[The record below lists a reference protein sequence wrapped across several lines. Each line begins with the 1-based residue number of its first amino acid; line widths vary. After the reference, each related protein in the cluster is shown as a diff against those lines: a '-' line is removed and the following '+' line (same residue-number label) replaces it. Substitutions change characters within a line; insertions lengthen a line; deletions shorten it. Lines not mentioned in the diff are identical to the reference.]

1 MKTIKLYAAVLS
13 AFFVLES
20 TVAITEVAAQT
31 TKTHKTWSRKAKGA
45 AIGGGAGA
53 VTGAVV
59 GGGKGAVIG
68 GVAGAAAGGIIGRKK
83 DRRKDPVRHQQYT
96 RKD

>member
-1 MKTIKLYAAVLS
+1 MKTIKIYAAMLS
-13 AFFVLES
+13 ALFVLES
-20 TVAITEVAAQT
+20 TVVASDASAQT
-31 TKTHKTWSRKAKGA
+31 KKTWSKKAKGA

-68 GVAGAAAGGIIGRKK
+68 TVAGAAAGGILGRKK
-83 DRRKDPVRHQQYT
+83 DKKKDPVRYDQYS

>member
-1 MKTIKLYAAVLS
+1 MLS
-13 AFFVLES
+13 ALFALES
-20 TVAITEVAAQT
+20 TVVAVDAAAQA
-31 TKTHKTWSRKAKGA
+31 KPKKTWSKKAKGA

-59 GGGKGAVIG
+59 GGGKGAIVG

-83 DRRKDPVRHQQYT
+83 DKKKTPVRYQQYSRKD
-96 RKD
+96 

>member
-1 MKTIKLYAAVLS
+1 MKTFKLYAAMLS
-13 AFFVLES
+13 ALFVLES
-20 TVAITEVAAQT
+20 TVVASDTSAQT
-31 TKTHKTWSRKAKGA
+31 KPRKSWSKKAKGA

-68 GVAGAAAGGIIGRKK
+68 TVAGAAAGGVIGRKK
-83 DRRKDPVRHQQYT
+83 DKKKDPVRYDQYS

>member
-1 MKTIKLYAAVLS
+1 MKTIKIFAATLS
-13 AFFVLES
+13 ALFVLES
-20 TVAITEVAAQT
+20 TAIIADADAQT
-31 TKTHKTWSRKAKGA
+31 RPRKSWSKKAKGA

-68 GVAGAAAGGIIGRKK
+68 TVAGAAAGGIIGRKK
-83 DRRKDPVRHQQYT
+83 DKKKDPVRYEQYS

>member
-1 MKTIKLYAAVLS
+1 MKTFKLYMSMLVAVLMLS
-13 AFFVLES
+13 SNFNDAQ
-20 TVAITEVAAQT
+20 AQT
-31 TKTHKTWSRKAKGA
+31 QQKKGWSKKAKGA

-53 VTGAVV
+53 VGGAVV
-59 GGGKGAVIG
+59 GGTKGAIIG

-83 DRRKDPVRHQQYT
+83 DKKKDPVRHAEYS

>member
-1 MKTIKLYAAVLS
+1 MKTIKIYAAMLAALLVLDSTVVLS
-13 AFFVLES
+13 DAN
-20 TVAITEVAAQT
+20 AQT
-31 TKTHKTWSRKAKGA
+31 KPRKTWSKKAKGA

-68 GVAGAAAGGIIGRKK
+68 TVAGAAAGGIIGRKK
-83 DRRKDPVRHQQYT
+83 DKKKDPVRYDQYS

>member
-1 MKTIKLYAAVLS
+1 MKTIKIYAAMLS
-13 AFFVLES
+13 ALFVMES
-20 TVAITEVAAQT
+20 TVVVSDAEAQT
-31 TKTHKTWSRKAKGA
+31 KPRKTWSKKAKGA

-68 GVAGAAAGGIIGRKK
+68 TVAGAAAGGLIGRKK
-83 DRRKDPVRHQQYT
+83 DKKKDPVRYEQYS
-96 RKD
+96 RRD